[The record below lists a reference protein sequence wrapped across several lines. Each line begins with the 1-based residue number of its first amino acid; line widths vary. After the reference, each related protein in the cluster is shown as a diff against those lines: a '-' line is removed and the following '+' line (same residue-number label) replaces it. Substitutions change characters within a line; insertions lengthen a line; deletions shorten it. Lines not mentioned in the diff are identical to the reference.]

1 MPQNCY
7 ELVWIFIIYAF
18 IGWCTEVSYAALD
31 RGIFVNRGFLNGPY
45 CPIYGCGVVIVVA
58 VLTPLKDNLLILF
71 IGSFLLTSILEYITG
86 YLLEKVFHN
95 QWWDYSDKPFNIHG
109 YVCLK
114 FSIYWGLA
122 CTFIMDVLHPIIYKG
137 ITLMPHI
144 VGMILICIIMTVFFV
159 DCGITVATILKFNKR
174 LKVMDEMAE
183 RIHKLS
189 DEIGENIYENVTDI
203 VEKSEEFQETHA
215 ELLDKLAET
224 TGAAKDK
231 MIRTVDTKII
241 TENVKEMCIEANHY
255 LSKDMDIAMKNAVT
269 TEKSELGRKIL
280 NQLQDNLKI
289 ADEEMIPICQDT
301 GMAVIFL
308 EVGQDVHFEGEAIED
323 AINEGV
329 RQGYTEG
336 YLRKSVVKDPLIR
349 ENTKDNTPAVIHYSI
364 VPGDKVKI
372 TIAPK
377 GFGSENMSRVFMLK
391 PADGIEGVKDAVLTA
406 VKDAGPNACPP
417 MVVGVG
423 IGGTFEKC
431 AILAKKALIRP
442 VGEHSDIPYV
452 KDMEEE
458 LLGKINRLGIGPGG
472 LGGTTTALA
481 VNINTYPTH
490 IAGLPV
496 AVNICCHVNRH
507 VVREV

>member
-174 LKVMDEMAE
+174 LKVIDEMAE

-203 VEKSEEFQETHA
+203 VEKSGEFQETHA
-215 ELLDKLAET
+215 ELLDKLVET

-231 MIRTVDTKII
+231 IAETTGTAKNKITGT
-241 TENVKEMCIEANHY
+241 TETAREKIAETTGNAKLAISENIMEAK
-255 LSKDMDIAMKNAVT
+255 SSFEAKKNAW
-269 TEKSELGRKIL
+269 TEKSEEWKKNREKQKAELSELSEKYEHL
-280 NQLQDNLKI
+280 F
-289 ADEEMIPICQDT
+289 EEKNFGFRRLMKAFPD
-301 GMAVIFL
+301 M
-308 EVGQDVHFEGEAIED
+308 
-323 AINEGV
+323 
-329 RQGYTEG
+329 
-336 YLRKSVVKDPLIR
+336 KSR
-349 ENTKDNTPAVIHYSI
+349 EN
-364 VPGDKVKI
+364 DKTLTEFK
-372 TIAPK
+372 K
-377 GFGSENMSRVFMLK
+377 HFHLDK
-391 PADGIEGVKDAVLTA
+391 PEQK
-406 VKDAGPNACPP
+406 
-417 MVVGVG
+417 
-423 IGGTFEKC
+423 
-431 AILAKKALIRP
+431 
-442 VGEHSDIPYV
+442 
-452 KDMEEE
+452 
-458 LLGKINRLGIGPGG
+458 
-472 LGGTTTALA
+472 
-481 VNINTYPTH
+481 
-490 IAGLPV
+490 
-496 AVNICCHVNRH
+496 
-507 VVREV
+507 

>member
-1 MPQNCY
+1 MPQNFY

-122 CTFIMDVLHPIIYKG
+122 CTFILDVLHPIIYKG

-189 DEIGENIYENVTDI
+189 NEIGENIYENVTDI

-224 TGAAKDK
+224 KDNLMEIPGSAKEKIVDTTGAAKEKIAETTGTAKDKIAETTGAAKDK
-231 MIRTVDTKII
+231 IAETTGAAKNKITGTTETARERIAETTGTAKEKITDTAANAKLAIS
-241 TENVKEMCIEANHY
+241 ENIMEAK
-255 LSKDMDIAMKNAVT
+255 SSFEAKKNAW
-269 TEKSELGRKIL
+269 TEKSEEWKKNREKQKAELSELSEKYE
-280 NQLQDNLKI
+280 QLF
-289 ADEEMIPICQDT
+289 EEKNFGFRRLMKAFPD
-301 GMAVIFL
+301 M
-308 EVGQDVHFEGEAIED
+308 
-323 AINEGV
+323 
-329 RQGYTEG
+329 
-336 YLRKSVVKDPLIR
+336 KSR
-349 ENTKDNTPAVIHYSI
+349 EN
-364 VPGDKVKI
+364 DK
-372 TIAPK
+372 TLT
-377 GFGSENMSRVFMLK
+377 ELK
-391 PADGIEGVKDAVLTA
+391 KHFHLDKPEQK
-406 VKDAGPNACPP
+406 
-417 MVVGVG
+417 
-423 IGGTFEKC
+423 
-431 AILAKKALIRP
+431 
-442 VGEHSDIPYV
+442 
-452 KDMEEE
+452 
-458 LLGKINRLGIGPGG
+458 
-472 LGGTTTALA
+472 
-481 VNINTYPTH
+481 
-490 IAGLPV
+490 
-496 AVNICCHVNRH
+496 
-507 VVREV
+507 